1 VVVPVDE
8 EDSEIA
14 TAINFPVP
22 SFFEVVV
29 GSEEVTGSISWTK
42 FVDGYSE
49 SYFESKASTVKGF
62 GIKIIHRSSTCL

>member
-29 GSEEVTGSISWTK
+29 GSEEVTGSISWTE
-42 FVDGYSE
+42 FADGISRAI
-49 SYFESKASTVKGF
+49 SRGRLV
-62 GIKIIHRSSTCL
+62 L